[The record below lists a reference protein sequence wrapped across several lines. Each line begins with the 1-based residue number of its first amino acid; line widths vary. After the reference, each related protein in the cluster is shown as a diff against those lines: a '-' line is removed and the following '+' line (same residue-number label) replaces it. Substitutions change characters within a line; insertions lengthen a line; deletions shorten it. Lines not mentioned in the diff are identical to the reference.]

1 MAQKLLNE
9 KEKEIH
15 ILKKKLKIPSTQL
28 THTDELVEFKKEK
41 ETLNT
46 GITDCKAKL
55 LNLEEKER

>member
-15 ILKKKLKIPSTQL
+15 ILKKKLKISSTQL
-28 THTDELVEFKKEK
+28 VQIDELDEFKKEK

-46 GITDCKAKL
+46 KITYCKAKL
-55 LNLEEKER
+55 LKLEDKKR